1 MIPDN
6 PCLFPFRT
14 ALLHDLDPDVFSVL
28 SWGSPTLSTKNPWLC
43 SPPLQ
48 CQGTL
53 CCFLEISWFPL
64 SISLRRMRT
73 ISFCLFT
80 WLFRCLEGTLAFRAL
95 GNVSIFKSDAWISWG
110 QFAYQICTSDIQSV
124 WEPVPKPYIFL
135 SYRSQL
141 KKISEREFSFQ
152 PQKARLEWGS
162 HIMPAGKEIL
172 P

>member
-1 MIPDN
+1 MYPSLSLMLGYLEDS
-6 PCLFPFRT
+6 
-14 ALLHDLDPDVFSVL
+14 LLIRS
-28 SWGSPTLSTKNPWLC
+28 
-43 SPPLQ
+43 
-48 CQGTL
+48 
-53 CCFLEISWFPL
+53 
-64 SISLRRMRT
+64 
-73 ISFCLFT
+73 
-80 WLFRCLEGTLAFRAL
+80 
-95 GNVSIFKSDAWISWG
+95 
-110 QFAYQICTSDIQSV
+110 AYLIIQSV